1 MGNLN
6 KAVKRLWQEE
16 QFVEYGLLLIL
27 LSLAVIAHMFSLASA
42 ISNAFG
48 TATSNLSSS

>member
-1 MGNLN
+1 MATIN

-27 LSLAVIAHMFSLASA
+27 VALTAIAHMVALATFRRR
-42 ISNAFG
+42 NDR
-48 TATSNLSSS
+48 

>member
-1 MGNLN
+1 MASLN

-27 LSLAVIAHMFSLASA
+27 VSLVVIAHMVSLATA
-42 ISNAFG
+42 IGNAFG
-48 TATSNLSSS
+48 SASQNLSSS